1 MAAYLDKER
10 LNTAITDST
19 KFDLSHVHITTGNFM
34 QLQPIYNKEM
44 VPGEKIDVN
53 VETFSRMNALAVPTF
68 GRANI
73 KNRAYFV
80 PMRTIFRGWNDFI
93 TDAPHTDSGNV
104 KTPAIINKV
113 PTVTN
118 NALALAFVS
127 HNWDMY
133 GQFMNGLENA
143 SSAAGAYDII
153 LHDVNG
159 DSFKKF
165 TPAGRVGI
173 KILESL
179 GYKVSWNIYDK
190 TQFSALPLLALA
202 KVYVDW
208 YFPNAYTNNANYA
221 HLLALCNYDLLSAP
235 LELTYQDVAVIL
247 NMVVAVS
254 YDSDYFTAAWDNPT
268 APGVGKVSDFR
279 IPNLDYIGSVYGSS
293 YYTINGQNGVTNRQ
307 LTAVND
313 GDPLNRYGGLSAP
326 IITGYLN
333 AGNNNT
339 AVTAGISQY
348 LLHSLHALT
357 DYLKR
362 HQLVGSKAMDRY
374 LARYGKALPA
384 EKMNRSVYLGSQV
397 VPIQI
402 GDVMSQSDTVTATSG
417 LNRRGAR
424 LGDYSGKGLAYGNNG
439 NFSYQ
444 TDEFG
449 IFIIVSSIVPATGY
463 YQGRNRLN
471 TKHIYKLDFWT
482 PEFESIGT
490 QPITG
495 DELFVSTN
503 GSGELSTIT
512 LTDGSF
518 GYGDS
523 TEQIFGFTPRY
534 AEYKVGY
541 DQITGNMR
549 LSTLNADG
557 STNNGKDSWHL
568 MRSFIDEDFND
579 SNGDPSIANMV
590 HSLDFCYSRGDM
602 GRYNRIFYD
611 TSTLAADQF
620 TIVHQFNI
628 GDYAPM
634 KPLYDSYDW
643 LDKGRKVTLDV
654 NGVKHN

>member
-10 LNTAITDST
+10 LNTAITEST

-53 VETFSRMNALAVPTF
+53 VETFSRMNTLPVPTF

-93 TDAPHTDSGNV
+93 TDAPHTDSGYG
-104 KTPAIINKV
+104 KSPAIINKV

-118 NALALAFVS
+118 NALALAFIS
-127 HNWDMY
+127 SNWDMY
-133 GQFMNGLENA
+133 GTYTTGLVSG
-143 SSAAGAYDII
+143 SSSSYDVV
-153 LHDVNG
+153 VNDG
-159 DSFKKF
+159 YGVSFKKF
-165 TPAGRVGI
+165 SPAGRVGI
-173 KILESL
+173 KVLESL
-179 GYKVSWNIYDK
+179 GYKVNWNVYDK
-190 TQFSALPLLALA
+190 TEFSALPLLALA

-208 YFPNAYTNNANYA
+208 YFPNAYTNNANYNT
-221 HLLALCNYDLLSAP
+221 LLALCNYDLLAAP
-235 LELTYQDVAVIL
+235 LTLSYADVATIL
-247 NMVVAVS
+247 NMVISVS
-254 YDSDYFTAAWDNPT
+254 YDSDYFVSAWDNPT
-268 APGVGKVSDFR
+268 SPGQGKVSNFR
-279 IPNLDYIGSVYGSS
+279 IPNLDYYGTELGTSANWS
-293 YYTINGQNGVTNRQ
+293 TQFALNSEYPSLVTNNQ
-307 LTAVND
+307 GAANQASNLFIGGASAPFISPMSAAVNTSNVNVAV
-313 GDPLNRYGGLSAP
+313 P
-326 IITGYLN
+326 
-333 AGNNNT
+333 T
-339 AVTAGISQY
+339 AISQY

-384 EKMNRSVYLGSQV
+384 EKMNRSVYLGSQM
-397 VPIQI
+397 VPVQI
-402 GDVMSQSDTVTATSG
+402 GDVMSTADTEGAT
-417 LNRRGAR
+417 

-463 YQGRNRLN
+463 FQGRNRLN

-490 QPITG
+490 QPITA
-495 DELFVSTN
+495 DELYVSRDGASN
-503 GSGELSTIT
+503 LSAIT
-512 LTDGSF
+512 ANDGSF
-518 GYGDS
+518 GPGNV
-523 TEQIFGFTPRY
+523 TEQVFGFTPRY
-534 AEYKVGY
+534 AEYKIGY
-541 DQITGNMR
+541 DQVTGNMR
-549 LSTLNADG
+549 IPTLNGDA
-557 STNNGKDSWHL
+557 STNNGSAAWHL
-568 MRSFIDEDFND
+568 MRTFQDSDFND
-579 SNGDPSIANMV
+579 GNGDPSIANMV
-590 HSLDFCYSRGDM
+590 HSLDFVYSRGDM
-602 GRYNRIFYD
+602 GRYNRIFND
-611 TSTLAADQF
+611 ASTLAADQF

-643 LDKGRKVTLDV
+643 LDKGKKVTLDV